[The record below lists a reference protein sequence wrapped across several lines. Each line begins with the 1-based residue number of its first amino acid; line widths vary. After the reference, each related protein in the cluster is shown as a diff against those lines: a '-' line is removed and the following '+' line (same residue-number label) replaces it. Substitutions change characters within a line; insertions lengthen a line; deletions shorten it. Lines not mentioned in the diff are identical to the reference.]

1 MSVNQKLATGVW
13 SNRVALPAS
22 SGAVSRARTGRGAMD
37 ALAASLP
44 GTAVNAGEPS
54 FARVEPANSR
64 SLEAQLEQE
73 FEQRLADCPTLAY
86 RVALG
91 VLRNTAE
98 AEDVAQEA
106 MLRAYRNFHRLRDR
120 DRFRSWLVRTAWRL
134 ALDRIRSAGRR
145 ERRERAVM
153 EGCSGAAEVES
164 VLAAREFERRLAA
177 ALDELPEKLRMVIVL
192 AAIEGYNTRELAK
205 LLAIPEGTVKS
216 RLHLARK
223 RLTEVLRVSCRAQDP
238 VIPKRSS
245 PVSAPDAYGCAET
258 GRSGDDEE
266 SRRRNGGHL
275 SR

>member
-1 MSVNQKLATGVW
+1 VPVNQKLAAGVW
-13 SNRVALPAS
+13 LNGVALPAS
-22 SGAVSRARTGRGAMD
+22 SGTVSRARTERGAMD

-64 SLEAQLEQE
+64 PLENQLEQE

-145 ERRERAVM
+145 ERRERAVV
-153 EGCSGAAEVES
+153 ENCAAETPVEN
-164 VLAAREFERRLAA
+164 VVATREFERRLAV
-177 ALDELPEKLRMVIVL
+177 ALDELPEKLRMVIIL

-223 RLTEVLRVSCRAQDP
+223 QLATVLSSAGVSPAFC
-238 VIPKRSS
+238 
-245 PVSAPDAYGCAET
+245 
-258 GRSGDDEE
+258 GRK
-266 SRRRNGGHL
+266 
-275 SR
+275 